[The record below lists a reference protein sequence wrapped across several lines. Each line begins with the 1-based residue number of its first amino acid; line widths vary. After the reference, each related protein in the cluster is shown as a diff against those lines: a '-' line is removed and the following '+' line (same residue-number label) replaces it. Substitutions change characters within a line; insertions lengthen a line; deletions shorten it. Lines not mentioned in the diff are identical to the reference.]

1 MEKSSLQQQQKV
13 NSDIINEI
21 VKLKL
26 LPQTM
31 GTKKQIQKLQQ
42 QLNNK

>member
-1 MEKSSLQQQQKV
+1 MGTSSLEQQKV
-13 NSDIINEI
+13 NSNIINEI

>member
-1 MEKSSLQQQQKV
+1 METSSLQQQQKV

-26 LPQTM
+26 SNECRERYRRTF
-31 GTKKQIQKLQQ
+31 I
-42 QLNNK
+42 

>member
-1 MEKSSLQQQQKV
+1 METSSLQQQQKV

-26 LPQTM
+26 RTN
-31 GTKKQIQKLQQ
+31 TKITTTIK
-42 QLNNK
+42 